1 MLCVNPVQACHT
13 SFAHVRF
20 CALRTGLS
28 SGNGDD
34 LGDFGG
40 ARWRS
45 LVSVRFGQD
54 GGQLTAGWHG
64 KHRERIA
71 RSRPRRTAIGRA
83 LATAH
88 SS

>member
-1 MLCVNPVQACHT
+1 MRRLRAARDREDTRKNLSGIGGGFTHLSMLCVNPVQACHT

-40 ARWRS
+40 AR
-45 LVSVRFGQD
+45 
-54 GGQLTAGWHG
+54 
-64 KHRERIA
+64 
-71 RSRPRRTAIGRA
+71 
-83 LATAH
+83 
-88 SS
+88 